1 MKIRSR
7 TEVTIEKHEIR
18 TIKVSSGNGS
28 TFCKTCNEQTM
39 SLTPEQLA
47 SLLHVSV
54 PEIRRQIDASEI
66 HLANSNGGTGL
77 ICGRSLETNESLD
90 PPAFRITAAG

>member
-18 TIKVSSGNGS
+18 TVRTNSGNGS
-28 TFCKTCNEQTM
+28 TYCKTCNEQTM

-47 SLLHVSV
+47 SLLRVSI
-54 PEIRRQIDASEI
+54 PEISRQIDASEI
-66 HLANSNGGTGL
+66 HLANSDGGPGL
-77 ICGRSLETNESLD
+77 ICSRSLETNESLN
-90 PPAFRITAAG
+90 PPAFRIETGG